1 VISLLLPSIR
11 LPGATADSISDARDL

>member
-1 VISLLLPSIR
+1 MISLLLPSIR